1 MMGRQT
7 WLTVGAAL
15 DLLLLPPSAYMAF
28 EELNLVAESD
38 RSPGVIGLTILFVAL
53 PIFCVACP
61 WAAWRA
67 SKRGRP
73 TSTII
78 GFFAA
83 PWIDALFIV
92 ALLVS

>member
-1 MMGRQT
+1 MSRKN
-7 WLTVGAAL
+7 WLTVGTAL
-15 DLLLLPPSAYMAF
+15 DLLLLPPSAYMAW
-28 EELNLVAESD
+28 EELKLVAESD

-53 PIFCVACP
+53 PIFCMACP

-83 PWIDALFIV
+83 PWIDAVFLV
-92 ALLVS
+92 ALLLS

>member
-1 MMGRQT
+1 VSRKN
-7 WLTVGAAL
+7 WLTVGTAL
-15 DLLLLPPSAYMAF
+15 DLLLLPPSAYMAW
-28 EELNLVAESD
+28 EELKLVAESD

-53 PIFCVACP
+53 PIFCMACP

-83 PWIDALFIV
+83 PWIDAVFLV
-92 ALLVS
+92 ALLLS